1 MADKLH
7 FDFTGLKQ
15 SLNIGLGDGVAGRLE
30 TIDGKRYLIA
40 LVNLDH
46 APLPIS
52 DGQLKYANEHPVKDS
67 SGKMVVRPPTPY
79 IAKGGAVLETNH
91 QVSITAK
98 PVKARTNKVTGGL
111 D

>member
-1 MADKLH
+1 MADKLN

-15 SLNIGLGDGVAGRLE
+15 SLNIGLGDGVAGRIE

-52 DGQLKYANEHPVKDS
+52 EGQLKYANDPKNWAKGQTVP
-67 SGKMVVRPPTPY
+67 RPPTPY

-98 PVKARTNKVTGGL
+98 PTRVKTNKVTGGL